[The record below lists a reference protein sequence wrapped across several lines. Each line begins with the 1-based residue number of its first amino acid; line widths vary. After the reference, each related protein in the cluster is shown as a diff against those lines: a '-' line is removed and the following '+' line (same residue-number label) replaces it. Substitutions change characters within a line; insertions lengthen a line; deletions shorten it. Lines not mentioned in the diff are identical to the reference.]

1 MLEIPQSIFP
11 CVYTG
16 EFSHILGKV
25 DQCIPGQFV
34 FSLSKQVISPRVLV
48 ICLETQI
55 NLELLM
61 SPGKSLKISLKVYGG
76 FLFVRWCFCLFFPSA
91 FSAFKNHPSQMGF
104 CIEVAVEECH

>member
-1 MLEIPQSIFP
+1 MLEISQSIFP
-11 CVYTG
+11 CVYKG
-16 EFSHILGKV
+16 EFSHIPGKV

-48 ICLETQI
+48 TCLETQI

-76 FLFVRWCFCLFFPSA
+76 FCLFAGVFVYFFQVFLVLSK
-91 FSAFKNHPSQMGF
+91 SIHLRWDS
-104 CIEVAVEECH
+104 V